1 MQPSGAALGELG
13 RCVTRRRQRRLTRD
27 GLLFALGAGGFLY
40 LLLAKG
46 GERPTYM
53 LACLALMG
61 VPAFLPSKRKDDE

>member
-1 MQPSGAALGELG
+1 M
-13 RCVTRRRQRRLTRD
+13 TRRRRTRLTRD
-27 GLLFALGAGGFLY
+27 GLLFALGAGGFLF

-61 VPAFLPSKRKDDE
+61 VPAFLPNRRDKGDE

>member
-1 MQPSGAALGELG
+1 M
-13 RCVTRRRQRRLTRD
+13 TRHRRRRLTRD

-40 LLLAKG
+40 LLLAQG

-61 VPAFLPSKRKDDE
+61 VPAFLPSNRRKDDE